1 MTARSIR
8 RAAERK
14 ALKLARKAARDQ
26 QPTSSAVP
34 PAPAQAE
41 EAPAISPN
49 RLAANRANAR
59 LSTGPRS
66 EEGKRTSSLN
76 AVKTALTGATVL
88 LSTDDAADYQRHIAA
103 YEKELQPVGLE
114 ESELVQSLADI
125 SWRLRRIPALEMA
138 IYAQGRIEFA
148 DQFEDQQARQPSGAW
163 STQSRNRQAPAKALP
178 GDYLRDPD
186 VRRSLIELHTHLVY
200 EKQLR
205 NLQLQEARL
214 VRRREKETA
223 ALRRL
228 QEERKQHERQT
239 PQNIVSTGSIGFEFS
254 IADGKAEMDGPRVA
268 FDPGARSHSAI
279 VSTHTQ
285 TASRA
290 A

>member
-14 ALKLARKAARDQ
+14 ARKLSSKAARAQ
-26 QPTSSAVP
+26 QTASSATRAE
-34 PAPAQAE
+34 PARTE
-41 EAPAISPN
+41 ETRAISPN

-59 LSTGPRS
+59 LSTGPLS
-66 EEGKRTSSLN
+66 EEGKRQSSLN

-88 LSTDDAADYQRHIAA
+88 LSTDDAAEYQRHIAL
-103 YEKELQPVGLE
+103 YEKELQPIGLE

-148 DQFEDQQARQPSGAW
+148 GQFEDQDD
-163 STQSRNRQAPAKALP
+163 P
-178 GDYLRDPD
+178 G

-223 ALRRL
+223 ALRHL
-228 QEERKQHERQT
+228 QEERRLRERQKLEDVV
-239 PQNIVSTGSIGFEFS
+239 PNGFEIS
-254 IADGKAEMDGPRVA
+254 IAAGTAGTDGQVA
-268 FDPGARSHSAI
+268 AFTCSDSRSQSAI
-279 VSTHTQ
+279 GWNAGK

>member
-88 LSTDDAADYQRHIAA
+88 LSTDDAANYQRHIAA

-114 ESELVQSLADI
+114 ESELVQS
-125 SWRLRRIPALEMA
+125 
-138 IYAQGRIEFA
+138 
-148 DQFEDQQARQPSGAW
+148 
-163 STQSRNRQAPAKALP
+163 LP

-239 PQNIVSTGSIGFEFS
+239 PQNIVSTGSTGFEFS